1 MDEVHKKQAY
11 QLANIGHWELDILN
25 QDLHWSDQLKRL
37 HEVELDY
44 EPTLEAAL
52 SFYKEGKHRSKVRSA
67 VDKAVEEGEP
77 FSVESQII
85 TAKGNLRWVKAIGEP
100 KVEDGQCVRIFGST
114 QDITA
119 QRKTKK
125 QTKKTLQ
132 NYQQVIEHSTIMFY
146 RHDTDHKLTYV
157 SPQSEQF
164 LGCSPEQ
171 AKQEWTDFLTD
182 HPKNEEGLEN
192 TKKAIQT
199 GETQQPYE
207 LQLQRKDGKKVWVRV
222 NESPVVEHG
231 KTTEII
237 GSLTDI
243 TDLKEQQN
251 ELNKLS
257 RVAQQTKNMVIITD
271 PDERIEWVNKAFTKI
286 TGYSKEEVI
295 GKNPGNLL
303 QGPDTD
309 PEAIKRIARKIN
321 NRQSFSEVIRN
332 YTKDGQLYWLKMDV
346 TPIMNGNGDVIQ
358 FFSIQEDITE
368 QIETEQQ
375 LKRERDRLD
384 EAQKIGKIGDWFFDI
399 ETNKV
404 TWSPTMFSIM
414 ERDPD
419 KDEPPY
425 KELLQLYSSGDS
437 FLSDKVERAINE
449 KKPYRYDTWI
459 QTEKGNEKY
468 VHIKGI
474 PKTDNSG
481 QVKQLHG
488 IVQDITEQKKA
499 EEEKSRILERIDD
512 GFFALD
518 NNWVVTYWNTK
529 AEQILDTH
537 KKDIIGEVLWDV
549 FEEAVE
555 LDFYDQYHKAVDQQ
569 VTVQFEAFYPPQQM
583 WLEVSAYPSEEGL
596 SVYFKDVSQRKQT
609 QQELQEKEAQ
619 LRNIANNI
627 DGMVHRYRLYPD
639 GSDEFMFASE
649 GVEDLH
655 EVTPKQ
661 VMESS
666 DLLWKQIVD
675 EHIDM
680 VRQSVQESAEQ
691 LTPWDEKWRIETPS
705 GKQKWIHGRGTPK
718 KLEDGTIQWDT
729 ILLDVT
735 NQKELEQSISR
746 QVSLLNDILDS
757 IPGLFYMVGKDL
769 TFARTNKNVE
779 RLFDLTA
786 EELQETNALT
796 LVAPREQNK
805 AKRLIGK
812 AFKEG
817 YAELETVLIGGDDK
831 EYHYYMNGS
840 RINLNESPYVIG
852 SAINITDRVEAEKE
866 NIVLLQEVHH
876 RVKNNLA
883 IISGILSLELD
894 ELSVE
899 DFSRLPLERSI
910 NRIHSIAKVHE
921 LLYQASSF
929 SQVNVKD
936 YISNLVNTITNTL
949 QIKDEVDINI
959 DVDDIDM
966 NINEI
971 IPLGMLLNEL
981 LTNSLKYAFDDKN
994 DGLINLKITETD
1006 NNTYNV
1012 NYSDNGRG
1020 FDQSSFDNSETLGL
1034 TIVNML
1040 LKQLQAEYEAHT
1052 EDGFEISFTFSK
1064 KVTGAHSNM

>member
-11 QLANIGHWELDILN
+11 ELANIGHWELDVQN
-25 QDLHWSDQLKRL
+25 NNLHWSDQLKRL

-52 SFYKEGKHRSKVRSA
+52 SFYKEGEHRTKVRNA
-67 VDKAVEEGEP
+67 VDKAVEKCEP
-77 FSVESQII
+77 FSVESQIV
-85 TAKGNLRWVKAIGEP
+85 TAKGNLRWVKAIGDP
-100 KVEDGQCVRIFGST
+100 KIEDGQCVRIFGST

-125 QTKKTLQ
+125 QTQKTLQ
-132 NYQQVIEHSTIMFY
+132 DYQQVIEHSTIMFY

-164 LGCSPEQ
+164 LGCPPEQ

-207 LQLQRKDGKKVWVRV
+207 LQLQGKDGKKIWVRV
-222 NESPVVEHG
+222 NESPVVKNG

-286 TGYSKEEVI
+286 TGYTKEEVI

-303 QGPDTD
+303 QGPETD

-332 YTKDGQLYWLKMDV
+332 YTKDEQLYWLKMDV

-399 ETNKV
+399 EKNSV

-419 KDEPPY
+419 KGEPPY
-425 KELLQLYSSGDS
+425 KELLQLYSSGES
-437 FLSDKVERAINE
+437 FLFDKVEKAINE
-449 KKPYRYDTWI
+449 KIPYRYDTWI

-481 QVKQLHG
+481 EVKQLHG

-529 AEQILDTH
+529 AEQILDTP
-537 KKDIIGEVLWDV
+537 KKDIVGEVLWDV

-555 LDFYDQYHKAVDQQ
+555 LDFYDQYHKAVEEQ
-569 VTVQFEAFYPPQQM
+569 VTVHFEAFYPPQQM
-583 WLEVSAYPSEEGL
+583 WLDVSAYPSEEGL

-639 GSDEFMFASE
+639 GSDEFMFVSE

-655 EVTPKQ
+655 EVTPQQ
-661 VMESS
+661 VMKSS
-666 DLLWKQIVD
+666 ELLWEQIID

-691 LTPWDEKWRIETPS
+691 LTPWDQKWRIENPS

-949 QIKDEVDINI
+949 QIKDEIDINI
-959 DVDDIDM
+959 DIDDIDM

-981 LTNSLKYAFDDKN
+981 LTNSLKYAFDDKKE
-994 DGLINLKITETD
+994 GFINLTITESD

-1012 NYSDNGRG
+1012 YYSDNGRG

-1052 EDGFEISFTFSK
+1052 EDGFEISFTFNK